1 MTFLSSP
8 DSKWFSVIFVQANS
22 SSCLR
27 GRKPLRPPPYTHMQ
41 AQTDDNHAILL
52 LPVLVYISNSSFRG
66 EKEPGSEGTAQKR
79 LLSTHLI
86 ITLSTPPFSLLLSF
100 SYYSVSLSKGQTVS
114 YQKIVFRTNAP
125 TTICS
130 GIEAVFIV
138 MDLITF
144 GCPVLQLTQLHL
156 ISLC

>member
-27 GRKPLRPPPYTHMQ
+27 GRKPLRPPPYTHMH

-86 ITLSTPPFSLLLSF
+86 ITLSTPPPLLSPTVFLKLLSF
-100 SYYSVSLSKGQTVS
+100 SVQRPNSIISENSFQNECPYYHL
-114 YQKIVFRTNAP
+114 FRYWSSFHRNG
-125 TTICS
+125 S
-130 GIEAVFIV
+130 HY
-138 MDLITF
+138 L
-144 GCPVLQLTQLHL
+144 
-156 ISLC
+156 